1 MASKETFLENLRSQ
15 YKDDIEMIITECQHH
30 GKTYVDV
37 DKLNLK
43 LKSLHGFAF
52 IDGLTEEDWLE
63 IIYEVSPEI
72 YDCLDFGIIAA

>member
-52 IDGLTEEDWLE
+52 IDGLSEEDWLE